1 MIRKLLLVL
10 IFGSMSLYAQDNLHI
25 TGKLTGIGD
34 KTRIVIKSGEDEKET
49 YLKDGVMDV
58 SMHLTESPAI
68 VRVIAY
74 VKKNNPEYA
83 FLFLGNE
90 TVVLSGD
97 IKDFPKGLKVSNSVH
112 DTLRYEKD
120 LLTNSLYNERSV
132 IIDKYYALV
141 NQKQTTDSVNK
152 ALKEDEL
159 LESIT
164 QMTKEMQKID
174 YEFTKN
180 HINTTYGRFMVMNGL
195 HDYTD
200 AQVSELFNLVEPQY
214 YDTKEIKLLK
224 MMSDYKELKIGDLY
238 YDFTAVDI
246 NNKEVKFSDYFTGKY
261 VLLDFS
267 TYNCGYCQEAAP
279 KTAKIAESLKQ
290 SLTYVTYYV
299 GNDFKDIENYY
310 TIFKGGKGTLLWN
323 KDGYYN
329 SVLYKY
335 RHQGTPDYMLFNTK
349 GKLVQKFYGMQKDD
363 FEERLKELM
372 K

>member
-1 MIRKLLLVL
+1 MMKILLYCLML
-10 IFGSMSLYAQDNLHI
+10 CSLSLFAQDKLHI
-25 TGKLTGIGD
+25 TGKLTGIDD
-34 KTRIVIKSGEDEKET
+34 KVRIVIKSGEDEKET
-49 YLKDGVMDV
+49 YLKDGLIDV
-58 SMHLTESPAI
+58 SMYLKESPAV

-90 TVVLSGD
+90 SVVFSGD
-97 IKDFPKGLKVSNSVH
+97 IKDFPRGLKVSNSVH
-112 DTLRYEKD
+112 DTLRYEND
-120 LLTNSLYNERSV
+120 LLKNSLYNERSV
-132 IIDKYYALV
+132 IIDKYYTLV

-180 HINTTYGRFMVMNGL
+180 HINTAYGRFMVMGGL
-195 HDYTD
+195 NDYTD
-200 AQVSELFNLVEPQY
+200 VQVSELFNLVEPQY

-224 MMSDYKELKIGDLY
+224 MMLDHKELKIGDLY

-246 NNKEVKFSDYFTGKY
+246 NNKKVKFSNYFTGKY

-267 TYNCGYCQEAAP
+267 TYNCGYCQEAGP
-279 KTAKIAESLKQ
+279 KTVKIAESLKQ
-290 SLTYVTYYV
+290 RLIYVTYYV
-299 GNDFKDIENYY
+299 GNDFKDIEKYY
-310 TIFKGGKGTLLWN
+310 TTLKGSKGTLLWN
-323 KDGYYN
+323 IDGYNN
-329 SVLYKY
+329 SVLFKY
-335 RHQGTPDYMLFNTK
+335 RHQGTPDYLLFSTE
-349 GKLVQKFYGMQKDD
+349 GKLIQKFYGMQKDD
-363 FEERLKELM
+363 FEVRLKELM